1 MEVHHHPELPHGEKK
16 RFKEYFLE
24 FIMIFLAVTM
34 GFIAENI
41 REHLSDNAKEH
52 EYIIGLIKNL
62 EVDTMNLKR
71 TIKNN
76 RVQIS
81 GIDTLR
87 SISRDKL
94 NEVKVQDSLYQYT
107 YTYLFSAGDFQ
118 IDDITLTQLRNARG
132 YRLIHKEN
140 VLDSIEVYET
150 RIQEINFQRN
160 YFFGSLEKTYDLVG
174 SIFDLNSGRKFQS
187 ATSSTPM
194 LITNDKVKI
203 YNFYNKCFMISE
215 SLKSYNQMQKGQ
227 LKYTTTLIA
236 YLKKEYDVE

>member
-52 EYIIGLIKNL
+52 EYIIGLIKKL

-107 YTYLFSAGDFQ
+107 YTYLFSGGDFQ
-118 IDDITLTQLRNARG
+118 IDDITLTQLRNASS
-132 YRLIHKEN
+132 YRLIHNEN
-140 VLDSIEVYET
+140 VLNSIEVYET
-150 RIQEINFQRN
+150 RIQGINFQRN

-194 LITNDKVKI
+194 LITNDKAKI

-227 LKYTTTLIA
+227 LKYTTMLIA
-236 YLKKEYDVE
+236 YLKKEYAVE